1 MMLACRSSCSSNMTP
16 GDASCGTL
24 CLAAISD
31 GSIPLPF
38 FNSIL
43 NMDCL
48 HPQERLRR
56 KAGAE
61 PPFGKRPYP
70 PPDEVNSRNVNLMGR
85 PSRALEFHQ
94 GAPPSRKSHRLEPA
108 GRPIPWNSLH
118 NLLSTI
124 GWLASAEFGGPP
136 PGGCPSSMPMAQD
149 ASASVRQ

>member
-16 GDASCGTL
+16 ADASCGTI
-24 CLAAISD
+24 CLAAILD

-70 PPDEVNSRNVNLMGR
+70 PPHEVNSGNVNLMGR
-85 PSRALEFHQ
+85 PNRALEFHQ

-118 NLLSTI
+118 NLLSTS
-124 GWLASAEFGGPP
+124 GWLASAEFGPCPP
-136 PGGCPSSMPMAQD
+136 SVSRRAMSRHSRGT
-149 ASASVRQ
+149 ASEFM

>member
-1 MMLACRSSCSSNMTP
+1 MMLACRSSCSSNMAP
-16 GDASCGTL
+16 ADASCGTI

-85 PSRALEFHQ
+85 PNRALDSIKALLH
-94 GAPPSRKSHRLEPA
+94 LENHIVWSPQ
-108 GRPIPWNSLH
+108 
-118 NLLSTI
+118 
-124 GWLASAEFGGPP
+124 EGPYL
-136 PGGCPSSMPMAQD
+136 GILYTAC
-149 ASASVRQ
+149 